1 MPSAPAPAALPAPA
15 PSHRGTS
22 PARPVPLETALRCHH
37 RLGLRL
43 APPQGLKY
51 RMWRGQGSPP
61 DRLLA
66 SEFPLPN
73 PVASQCSEVPPE
85 TLIDAQSAPM
95 ANVEGAPK
103 VPQARD
109 DAAH

>member
-22 PARPVPLETALRCHH
+22 PGRPVPLETALRCHH

-61 DRLLA
+61 DRLLKRGNQLLGVVRADQA
-66 SEFPLPN
+66 SRWIPIAKRDAMN
-73 PVASQCSEVPPE
+73 YRVIPVWPRE
-85 TLIDAQSAPM
+85 
-95 ANVEGAPK
+95 
-103 VPQARD
+103 
-109 DAAH
+109 